1 MRKASKKHEKALG
14 YGGNDGIYG
23 PAKPIRGLGRPRIL
37 GKYAEEKVLFLEEPW
52 KMTGL
57 PAAAFRLTDSGVLK
71 GACRRCAVTTRI
83 ADRATFEEPRQ
94 YPDGISH
101 VLVNGI
107 PVISDGKP
115 TGNLPGQVLAA
126 K

>member
-1 MRKASKKHEKALG
+1 
-14 YGGNDGIYG
+14 
-23 PAKPIRGLGRPRIL
+23 
-37 GKYAEEKVLFLEEPW
+37 VLFLEDAIR

-57 PAAAFRLTDSGVLK
+57 PAAAFRLTDRGVLK
-71 GACRRCAVTTRI
+71 EGLAADVAVFDPLRI

-115 TGNLPGQVLAA
+115 TGNLPGQVLTA